1 MDPDT
6 RYDALKICISI
17 SLTSSKRVEQLMQAH
32 DATMRRIS
40 SQRASLW
47 YLEVVAVHPSLQGYG
62 LGGEAMRCVLE
73 QVKGDP
79 VVLECTER
87 SNVRFYEKL
96 GFECVEEVVL
106 HDSSTDTVE
115 ECRMWVMLR
124 TP

>member
-1 MDPDT
+1 MGPT
-6 RYDALKICISI
+6 MRYDILLICASK
-17 SLTSSKRVEQLMQAH
+17 SLTLSKRVEQLMQAH
-32 DATMRRIS
+32 DATMRRLS
-40 SQRASLW
+40 SQRTHLW
-47 YLEVVAVHPSLQGYG
+47 YLEVVAVHPSLQGCG

-106 HDSSTDTVE
+106 VDPSASDGDR
-115 ECRMWVMLR
+115 CRMWVMLR
-124 TP
+124 IP

>member
-1 MDPDT
+1 
-6 RYDALKICISI
+6 
-17 SLTSSKRVEQLMQAH
+17 MQAH

-40 SQRASLW
+40 SQYANVW
-47 YLEVVAVHPSLQGYG
+47 YLEVLAVHPSLQGRG

-79 VVLECTER
+79 IVLECTER

-96 GFECVEEVVL
+96 GFDCVEEVVL
-106 HDSSTDTVE
+106 SDPSVGNGH

-124 TP
+124 IP

>member
-1 MDPDT
+1 M
-6 RYDALKICISI
+6 RYDALLVRISK

-40 SQRASLW
+40 SQRANLW
-47 YLEVVAVHPSLQGYG
+47 YLEVVAVHPSLQGCG

-87 SNVRFYEKL
+87 SNVRFYERL

-106 HDSSTDTVE
+106 LDSSASNSG
-115 ECRMWVMLR
+115 ECRIWVMLR
-124 TP
+124 AS

>member
-1 MDPDT
+1 
-6 RYDALKICISI
+6 
-17 SLTSSKRVEQLMQAH
+17 
-32 DATMRRIS
+32 MRRIS
-40 SQRASLW
+40 SQRANLW
-47 YLEVVAVHPSLQGYG
+47 YLEVVAVHPSLQGRG

-106 HDSSTDTVE
+106 VDSSVNSVE

-124 TP
+124 IP

>member
-1 MDPDT
+1 M
-6 RYDALKICISI
+6 
-17 SLTSSKRVEQLMQAH
+17 EQLIQAH

-40 SQRASLW
+40 SQRANLW
-47 YLEVVAVHPSLQGYG
+47 YLEVIAVHPSLQGCG
-62 LGGEAMRCVLE
+62 LGREAMRCVLE

-106 HDSSTDTVE
+106 VDSSVNSVE

-124 TP
+124 IP